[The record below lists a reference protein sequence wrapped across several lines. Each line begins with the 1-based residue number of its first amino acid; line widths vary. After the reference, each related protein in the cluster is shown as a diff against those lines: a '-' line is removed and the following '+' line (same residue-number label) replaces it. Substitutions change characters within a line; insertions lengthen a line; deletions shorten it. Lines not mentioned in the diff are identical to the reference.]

1 MSCFAMGAYTTCSCT
16 CMCIG
21 IDREI
26 KKVTLLF
33 VCVFVCVWQVFDKQ
47 ELVECIRQLV
57 KVDEEWV
64 PYSTTSTLYIR
75 PTMIATEVS

>member
-1 MSCFAMGAYTTCSCT
+1 M
-16 CMCIG
+16 
-21 IDREI
+21 
-26 KKVTLLF
+26 TLLF
-33 VCVFVCVWQVFDKQ
+33 VCVFVCVRQVFDKQ